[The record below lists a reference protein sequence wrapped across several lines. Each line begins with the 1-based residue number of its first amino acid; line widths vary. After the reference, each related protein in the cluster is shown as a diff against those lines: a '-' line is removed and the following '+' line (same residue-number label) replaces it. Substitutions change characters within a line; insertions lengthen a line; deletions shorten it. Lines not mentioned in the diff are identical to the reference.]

1 MAQFKSE
8 YLKCVPQFDGNP
20 NELNRYLS
28 TCESLIS
35 HFYDPT
41 NPNNFENIYLLNSL
55 VSKLT
60 GNARLVTNIQSVTTW
75 EELKDTPTRNFADQ
89 RDEACLNRDL
99 VLLRQYQN
107 EKPQQFFDRCLQ
119 ILNLLCS
126 YVDAHEATA
135 DAKVL
140 KRNLYNNLALNTFL
154 AGVREPLG
162 TTLRCMRPTSMT
174 QALQFIIQEENVS
187 YFQSFTNKPYNKY
200 ASAQNKPPAPSQKQ
214 NNNFHNSHP
223 TQQFGFQ
230 NQNNFGRP
238 QNNFVGPQTNFGRF
252 QNTFSNQPSQF
263 QNRVNN
269 QSQGFSRNS
278 QMFRPPQ
285 QNVFKPNQNNQNFP
299 KPTPMSV
306 STRQTSSNNVRQPMR
321 PPYQYQPQQR
331 NFTFEELHNAEL
343 HTKETDGIFAYMKD
357 FNDQMSLSNNRP
369 GTSQIDNM
377 STQVQPDED
386 MLQVDEDDE
395 VTVHSNSEQNLIAEI
410 PIVDTPVNHENNPGL
425 LPLKIGQAKVQDYTH
440 TFIHYYD
447 LNPVIVEINKLYT
460 QSDNLLIQ
468 INSNLNYSQETS
480 NYAKILNLTRQRVQI
495 KLNEIIP
502 HSKRTKRGI
511 INGLGS
517 IFKSITGNLDASDGE
532 RYDRLINEIQNNQQK
547 LSKNIV
553 KQNSISL
560 DIIDK
565 FNQTIQQ
572 ISHNENL
579 LKLKILQIATI
590 VEQSGTWK
598 KSIFIKDILLQ
609 IINMFEILNSIL
621 QDIENSIA
629 FSKLNVMHPSIIKTV
644 DFYNELLKLQNQS
657 QFKTIIPKD
666 KFLLKNELYYAYE
679 SNICTG
685 IMPSYYVCKK
695 LNLKATGDE
704 NPCEIQLLQMKNKTT
719 CQQIQVVISNPQFRV
734 LDETAQWIGI
744 FPQKEVVNLK
754 CRRQEEILKLYGTF
768 IIDIPTGCQISTPNK
783 VLGSEQQTINNN
795 QVIFFPELEEQ
806 KNDVIA
812 NMNLSIQLEDAKLD
826 ELQDIKQKIID
837 NQPNLS
843 FIDKVSH
850 IPSVWTL
857 IVYVLIIIVI
867 LYFFPKED

>member
-1 MAQFKSE
+1 
-8 YLKCVPQFDGNP
+8 
-20 NELNRYLS
+20 
-28 TCESLIS
+28 
-35 HFYDPT
+35 
-41 NPNNFENIYLLNSL
+41 
-55 VSKLT
+55 
-60 GNARLVTNIQSVTTW
+60 
-75 EELKDTPTRNFADQ
+75 
-89 RDEACLNRDL
+89 
-99 VLLRQYQN
+99 
-107 EKPQQFFDRCLQ
+107 
-119 ILNLLCS
+119 
-126 YVDAHEATA
+126 
-135 DAKVL
+135 
-140 KRNLYNNLALNTFL
+140 
-154 AGVREPLG
+154 
-162 TTLRCMRPTSMT
+162 
-174 QALQFIIQEENVS
+174 
-187 YFQSFTNKPYNKY
+187 
-200 ASAQNKPPAPSQKQ
+200 
-214 NNNFHNSHP
+214 
-223 TQQFGFQ
+223 
-230 NQNNFGRP
+230 
-238 QNNFVGPQTNFGRF
+238 
-252 QNTFSNQPSQF
+252 
-263 QNRVNN
+263 
-269 QSQGFSRNS
+269 
-278 QMFRPPQ
+278 
-285 QNVFKPNQNNQNFP
+285 
-299 KPTPMSV
+299 
-306 STRQTSSNNVRQPMR
+306 
-321 PPYQYQPQQR
+321 
-331 NFTFEELHNAEL
+331 
-343 HTKETDGIFAYMKD
+343 
-357 FNDQMSLSNNRP
+357 MSLSNNRP

-377 STQVQPDED
+377 STQVQPDVD
-386 MLQVDEDDE
+386 ILQIDEDDD
-395 VTVHSNSEQNLIAEI
+395 VHSNSEQNLIAEI
-410 PIVDTPVNHENNPGL
+410 PIVDTPVNHGQNQIIISSVLHSPAKPKLTILFEKKQRFPLVLGLQEKILIKNLENNPGL

-644 DFYNELLKLQNQS
+644 DFYNELLKLQKLIKPEQLPLDLTLENTLLIEELVEIKCYISNNKITYLLHLPIMYAQTFEYYHLYSIPVLSQS

-806 KNDVIA
+806 KNDVTA

-826 ELQDIKQKIID
+826 ELQDIKQK
-837 NQPNLS
+837 NYRQS
-843 FIDKVSH
+843 AE
-850 IPSVWTL
+850 
-857 IVYVLIIIVI
+857 LIIH
-867 LYFFPKED
+867 

>member
-75 EELKDTPTRNFADQ
+75 EELKDTLTRNFADQ

-331 NFTFEELHNAEL
+331 NFTFEELHNAEVEQ
-343 HTKETDGIFAYMKD
+343 TYPDPAENNECFQEPDINNQSINFDQQFDQYQPYQNFNNSEEPETTENF
-357 FNDQMSLSNNRP
+357 
-369 GTSQIDNM
+369 
-377 STQVQPDED
+377 QPDSAD
-386 MLQVDEDDE
+386 
-395 VTVHSNSEQNLIAEI
+395 NEQ
-410 PIVDTPVNHENNPGL
+410 P
-425 LPLKIGQAKVQDYTH
+425 
-440 TFIHYYD
+440 
-447 LNPVIVEINKLYT
+447 
-460 QSDNLLIQ
+460 
-468 INSNLNYSQETS
+468 
-480 NYAKILNLTRQRVQI
+480 
-495 KLNEIIP
+495 
-502 HSKRTKRGI
+502 
-511 INGLGS
+511 
-517 IFKSITGNLDASDGE
+517 
-532 RYDRLINEIQNNQQK
+532 
-547 LSKNIV
+547 
-553 KQNSISL
+553 
-560 DIIDK
+560 
-565 FNQTIQQ
+565 
-572 ISHNENL
+572 
-579 LKLKILQIATI
+579 
-590 VEQSGTWK
+590 
-598 KSIFIKDILLQ
+598 
-609 IINMFEILNSIL
+609 
-621 QDIENSIA
+621 
-629 FSKLNVMHPSIIKTV
+629 
-644 DFYNELLKLQNQS
+644 
-657 QFKTIIPKD
+657 
-666 KFLLKNELYYAYE
+666 
-679 SNICTG
+679 
-685 IMPSYYVCKK
+685 
-695 LNLKATGDE
+695 
-704 NPCEIQLLQMKNKTT
+704 
-719 CQQIQVVISNPQFRV
+719 
-734 LDETAQWIGI
+734 
-744 FPQKEVVNLK
+744 
-754 CRRQEEILKLYGTF
+754 
-768 IIDIPTGCQISTPNK
+768 
-783 VLGSEQQTINNN
+783 
-795 QVIFFPELEEQ
+795 
-806 KNDVIA
+806 
-812 NMNLSIQLEDAKLD
+812 
-826 ELQDIKQKIID
+826 
-837 NQPNLS
+837 
-843 FIDKVSH
+843 
-850 IPSVWTL
+850 
-857 IVYVLIIIVI
+857 
-867 LYFFPKED
+867 